1 MRLDTGIIKPTL
13 LIYSEETKEAEK
25 TDTCKEEENIDSVKE
40 AEKKE
45 AEEARGRKSEAS
57 GSSNHLHRQH
67 CQEELQL
74 GETNLLVRGPETE
87 LGRPSSLTPWSDGTA
102 ASPPTSSLGW
112 GRGWP
117 GAIQG
122 AGGTGGLQE
131 ICIVRGGINIDS
143 LYSQGISKRAADD
156 SGTIGIFVPLA
167 STKTTCGVALTSSL
181 SNHSRNSSIIL
192 EAQQGLDTPTTTSHG
207 ITHHHENIPTKK
219 ISFT

>member
-40 AEKKE
+40 AEKE

-67 CQEELQL
+67 CQEELKL

-167 STKTTCGVALTSSL
+167 STKTTSRVALASSL

-192 EAQQGLDTPTTTSHG
+192 EAQ
-207 ITHHHENIPTKK
+207 
-219 ISFT
+219 